1 MTENKPSKENLHIAY
16 NRSAVKKENAVR
28 KEFTED
34 QLRVIAKKNY
44 FDVYPKLKEIFA
56 SGYGQ
61 FFFSESAL
69 KNATKEESTGFLRI
83 GIKRP

>member
-1 MTENKPSKENLHIAY
+1 MTENKPTKANLHLSY
-16 NRSAVKKENAVR
+16 NRSAVKKENTTR

-34 QLRVIAKKNY
+34 ELKVIAKKNY
-44 FDVYPKLKEIFA
+44 FDVYPRLEEVFA